1 MLYDFHHGE
10 NSKKPNSVNATYL
23 ITGIQKSPTPT
34 TNGAHANGDDHED
47 DVMASSPYLP
57 SSMPNQDTAAG
68 DIVTTSVILTREE
81 DLEGRWDSMSGRKEI
96 VDLT

>member
-23 ITGIQKSPTPT
+23 ITGIQNPPTPT
-34 TNGAHANGDDHED
+34 TNGAHANGDDNED

-57 SSMPNQDTAAG
+57 SSMPNQDEITDDVRTA
-68 DIVTTSVILTREE
+68 SVILAREE
-81 DLEGRWDSMSGRKEI
+81 DFEGGY
-96 VDLT
+96 